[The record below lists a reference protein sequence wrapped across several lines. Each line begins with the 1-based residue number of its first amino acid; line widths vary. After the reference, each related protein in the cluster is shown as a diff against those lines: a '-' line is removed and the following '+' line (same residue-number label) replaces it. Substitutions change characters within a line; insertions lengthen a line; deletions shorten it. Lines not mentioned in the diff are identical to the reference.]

1 METLNLKRFSVL
13 SADSSFS
20 HFSKADFFFG
30 VAAEWNLI
38 RRTKK
43 LSFIIF
49 EWINN
54 KKIVF
59 NYRNLLERS
68 NFLTQF
74 LLVFQN
80 PPTNYHY
87 ASFNSK
93 TLKNALFSVYVKVIL
108 KGP

>member
-1 METLNLKRFSVL
+1 M
-13 SADSSFS
+13 
-20 HFSKADFFFG
+20 
-30 VAAEWNLI
+30 AAEWNLI

-74 LLVFQN
+74 LFVFQN